1 MKNINKR
8 SLYENIMKEISKTVK
23 SKLNEN
29 IMNLN
34 GYDSPFDYN
43 NSDECEQIINSFR
56 DVIINSCGCDSDIPF
71 FEDVID
77 AIMETSYNDLF
88 DHDELDE
95 VCSNTD
101 KTDEYIDH
109 LLKEMER
116 AWNSNIINKGNL
128 KFNTKDLKFEWFID
142 IYENFITN
150 NINRLYQII
159 K

>member
-1 MKNINKR
+1 VG
-8 SLYENIMKEISKTVK
+8 SLH
-23 SKLNEN
+23 
-29 IMNLN
+29 
-34 GYDSPFDYN
+34 
-43 NSDECEQIINSFR
+43 
-56 DVIINSCGCDSDIPF
+56 
-71 FEDVID
+71 
-77 AIMETSYNDLF
+77 NDLF